1 MSRFRSA
8 GHRCPM
14 GYKWT
19 RIAFFP
25 EKSSKERPFFS
36 DYFVNGGELLPLER
50 QKIGELLWL

>member
-1 MSRFRSA
+1 
-8 GHRCPM
+8 M

-19 RIAFFP
+19 QIAFFP

-36 DYFVNGGELLPLER
+36 DSFVNGGELLPLER